1 MTMLPFNGPFV
12 GHPFLLFL
20 LPSSAPILLL
30 FLREG
35 VEASALLVPSPSPSA
50 HVHRPPLLVPFAWYA
65 AAQAPRA
72 SAHASFGRPP
82 GASSASTAAGVR
94 AELCRAAHLLQRHR
108 RSLHSRRRHPQG
120 VDRSTGVDEQGI
132 CVLLF
137 LQGRLHIWE
146 KASLLLAACL
156 FAGVGCFGRR
166 KDELWFLLLCWRK
179 SQMDDVAADAWSC
192 DGKSEEGNKEKSSH
206 WLGLGRCSPC
216 PGHRA
221 RAENKLLPRMN
232 WRLG

>member
-1 MTMLPFNGPFV
+1 
-12 GHPFLLFL
+12 
-20 LPSSAPILLL
+20 
-30 FLREG
+30 
-35 VEASALLVPSPSPSA
+35 VEASALLIPSPSPSS
-50 HVHRPPLLVPFAWYA
+50 HVHRPPLLVPSAWCT

-72 SAHASFGRPP
+72 SAHASFGRLPE
-82 GASSASTAAGVR
+82 ASSASTAAGVR

-166 KDELWFLLLCWRK
+166 KDEL
-179 SQMDDVAADAWSC
+179 
-192 DGKSEEGNKEKSSH
+192 
-206 WLGLGRCSPC
+206 
-216 PGHRA
+216 
-221 RAENKLLPRMN
+221 
-232 WRLG
+232 